1 MSILV
6 SGLLGVA
13 ITVAPNL
20 FKLLSADREG
30 GDFREEAAEIVKR
43 FVQTDDEAEAKQKL
57 AADPE
62 LEAKLRVELSELE
75 VRALEEQAR
84 SEEAQKKIDLAFLE
98 LEEAERDQRH
108 QEQLDHLNAKL
119 KSVDAARAFA
129 LEASKSEKWWI
140 AGINPF
146 LSLVVTLGFLAA
158 LYLIMVETIENVEI
172 FYTAIGALA
181 TAFATVVGFH
191 FGSSS
196 GSKEK
201 DEMIITVPSAAEPEM
216 ADAGRAGAPAPG
228 RDGALEQTGAQGVPA
243 PKPKPAAP
251 LPDPGGT
258 FGLFRQKAPGVMQDL
273 MDDFGLTLDQAAG
286 VLGNIG
292 VECAGFRTMQEIK
305 PIVAGSKGGWGWCQ
319 WTGPRRRAFEAWC
332 KANGFDNLSDDAA
345 NYGFLKHELE
355 TTEKNA
361 LKHLR
366 KTLSLRDA
374 TRSFMEKFERPG
386 IKHFDRRLNWARE
399 ALKAKRASQS

>member
-20 FKLLSADREG
+20 FKLLSADRED
-30 GDFREEAAEIVKR
+30 GDFREEAVEIVKR
-43 FVQTDDEAEAKQKL
+43 FVQTDDESEAKKKL

-62 LEAKLRVELSELE
+62 LEAKLRVELAELE

-84 SEEAQKKIDLAFLE
+84 SEAEQKKIDLAFLE

-108 QEQLDHLNAKL
+108 QQQLDHLNAKL
-119 KSVDAARAFA
+119 KRVDAARTFA

-146 LSLVVTLGFLAA
+146 LSLVVTVGFLAA

-201 DEMIITVPSAAEPEM
+201 DEMIITVPSAAEPET
-216 ADAGRAGAPAPG
+216 ATAGRAGVPAPD
-228 RDGALEQTGAQGVPA
+228 RDAVPEQTGAQGVPA
-243 PKPKPAAP
+243 PKPKPAVP

-258 FGLFRQKAPGVMQDL
+258 FGLFRQKAPGVMQNL

-292 VECAGFRTMQEIK
+292 HECAGFRTMQEIK

-332 KANGFDNLSDDAA
+332 QKNGFDNLSDDDA

-361 LKHLR
+361 LRHLR

-374 TRSFMEKFERPG
+374 TRSFMDKFERPG
-386 IKHFDRRLNWARE
+386 IKHFDGRLNWARE
-399 ALKAKRASQS
+399 ALKAKRNSQS

>member
-20 FKLLSADREG
+20 FKLLSADRED

-43 FVQTDDEAEAKQKL
+43 FVETDDESEAKKRL

-62 LEAKLRVELSELE
+62 LEAKLRVELAELE

-84 SEEAQKKIDLAFLE
+84 SEEEQKKIDLAFLE

-119 KSVDAARAFA
+119 KNVDAARTFA

-146 LSLVVTLGFLAA
+146 LSLVVTVGFLAA

-201 DEMIITVPSAAEPEM
+201 DEMIITVPSSAEPETV
-216 ADAGRAGAPAPG
+216 AAGREGGVAPG
-228 RDGALEQTGAQGVPA
+228 RDAASEQIGVQGVPA

-292 VECAGFRTMQEIK
+292 HECAGFRTMQEIK

-332 KANGFDNLSDDAA
+332 QKNGFDNLSDDDA

-355 TTEKNA
+355 TTEKAA
-361 LKHLR
+361 LRHLR

-374 TRSFMEKFERPG
+374 TRSFMDKFERPG
-386 IKHFDRRLNWARE
+386 IKHFDGRLNWARE
-399 ALKAKRASQS
+399 ALKAKRNSHS

>member
-1 MSILV
+1 MSILI

-13 ITVAPNL
+13 VTVAPNL
-20 FKLLSADREG
+20 FKLLSADRDG
-30 GDFREEAAEIVKR
+30 GDFREEAEEIVKR
-43 FVQTDDEAEAKQKL
+43 FVQTDNESEAKQKL
-57 AADPE
+57 EADPE
-62 LEAKLRVELSELE
+62 LEARLRVELSELE

-84 SEEAQKKIDLAFLE
+84 SEEEHKRIDLAFLE
-98 LEEAERDQRH
+98 LEKAEQDQRH
-108 QEQLDHLNAKL
+108 QEKLDHLNAQL
-119 KSVDAARAFA
+119 KSVDAAREFA
-129 LEASKSEKWWI
+129 LEASKSEKWWV

-146 LSLVVTLGFLAA
+146 LSLVVTLGFLCA

-201 DEMIITVPSAAEPEM
+201 DEMIITVPSATVPGPVA
-216 ADAGRAGAPAPG
+216 AGRGAAPEPG
-228 RDGALEQTGAQGVPA
+228 QDALPEGALAQGVPA

-251 LPDPGGT
+251 LPDPGGV
-258 FGLFRQKAPGVMQDL
+258 FGLFRQKAPGIMQDL

-292 VECAGFRTMQEIK
+292 HECAGFRTMQEIK
-305 PIVAGSKGGWGWCQ
+305 PIVPGSKGGWGWCQ

-332 KANGFDNLSDDAA
+332 QKNGFDNLSDDAA

-355 TTEKNA
+355 TTEKGA

-366 KTLSLRDA
+366 KTISLRDA
-374 TRSFMEKFERPG
+374 TRSFMDKFERPG
-386 IKHFDRRLNWARE
+386 IKHFDGRLNWARE
-399 ALKAKRASQS
+399 ALKAKRDSQS